1 MTQQS
6 QKKWNVILNILL
18 LIKKCGD
25 NSMGELLIRGY
36 WSNWWM
42 ELGGGQ
48 KTSGSILK
56 DFLCCRWKLPYI
68 WGHDPPRKWDQS
80 RWLNK

>member
-6 QKKWNVILNILL
+6 QKKWNVIMNILL
-18 LIKKCGD
+18 LINKKVETTTL
-25 NSMGELLIRGY
+25 GELLIRGY

-42 ELGGGQ
+42 ELGGGK

-56 DFLCCRWKLPYI
+56 HFLCCKWQLP
-68 WGHDPPRKWDQS
+68 
-80 RWLNK
+80 

>member
-1 MTQQS
+1 
-6 QKKWNVILNILL
+6 
-18 LIKKCGD
+18 
-25 NSMGELLIRGY
+25 MGELLKRGY

-42 ELGGGQ
+42 ELGGRE

-56 DFLCCRWKLPYI
+56 HFLSCRWQIPYI

-80 RWLNK
+80 KWLIK